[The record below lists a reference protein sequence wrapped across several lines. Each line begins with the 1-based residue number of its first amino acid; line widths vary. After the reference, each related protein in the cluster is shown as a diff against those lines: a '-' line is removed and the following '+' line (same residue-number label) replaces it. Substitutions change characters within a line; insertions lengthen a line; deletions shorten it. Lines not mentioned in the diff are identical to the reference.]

1 MLRTRATRRMFTACA
16 LAAAA
21 ALTVPSQ
28 AVAQPV
34 VPGIP
39 DVLQLPAEFAGYQ
52 VPADLSIESLMGML
66 STQAAAPEEVEALA
80 SLAPAIVGA
89 AAGPAD
95 VADGKNQLLDQAKEL
110 LANSQL
116 PDSVKALL
124 QRVITFLDG
133 SGGGGPD
140 IPEPGAVAISQF
152 LYPSIGKDCIRDG
165 GDSIGTALAV
175 AGPAPLPPPG
185 PKAGQAGFVFTAL
198 GTAKF
203 ADQQAQPLTVSWINV
218 SNGRSGTATLT
229 NEARIN
235 PDGPTTLSAIADTGS
250 GNVAAVISG
259 GITTQAAGAAPR
271 SCTFL
276 PTIGLVTVA

>member
-1 MLRTRATRRMFTACA
+1 MADPAPAPTPDS
-16 LAAAA
+16 
-21 ALTVPSQ
+21 VP
-28 AVAQPV
+28 
-34 VPGIP
+34 I
-39 DVLQLPAEFAGYQ
+39 EF
-52 VPADLSIESLMGML
+52 
-66 STQAAAPEEVEALA
+66 LA
-80 SLAPAIVGA
+80 SFAPAIIGA
-89 AAGPAD
+89 AAGPVDAQGVTQVAGNPQAD
-95 VADGKNQLLDQAKEL
+95 L
-110 LANSQL
+110 LAQARAILNSAGL
-116 PDSVKALL
+116 PPEIKATLEK
-124 QRVITFLDG
+124 VITFLDG

>member
-1 MLRTRATRRMFTACA
+1 MVVVIGSTEGETILAMNNGREPFNNIEVRRAISYAVNRDEVIAGASNGLGTPIGSHFSPAN
-16 LAAAA
+16 AAYVD
-21 ALTVPSQ
+21 LTGTYSY
-28 AVAQPV
+28 
-34 VPGIP
+34 
-39 DVLQLPAEFAGYQ
+39 D
-52 VPADLSIESLMGML
+52 
-66 STQAAAPEEVEALA
+66 PER
-80 SLAPAIVGA
+80 
-89 AAGPAD
+89 
-95 VADGKNQLLDQAKEL
+95 AKEL

-140 IPEPGAVAISQF
+140 LPDPNAVPISQF

-203 ADQQAQPLTVSWINV
+203 AAQQAQPLTVSWINV
-218 SNGRSGTATLT
+218 SNGQDNG
-229 NEARIN
+229 NE
-235 PDGPTTLSAIADTGS
+235 
-250 GNVAAVISG
+250 
-259 GITTQAAGAAPR
+259 
-271 SCTFL
+271 
-276 PTIGLVTVA
+276 